1 MCSMLD
7 ESAQGKAF
15 LNLRLKSKT
24 GLTTAGIIM
33 EAEMTRVS
41 SRGQVV
47 IPGLIREKL
56 GLKDGS
62 RLIVFG
68 EGDTVILK
76 KVGLSSAQGR
86 SQTLSSIRK
95 KVKDIGIIRRDV
107 SREVVAVRAKRAK
120 HPL

>member
-1 MCSMLD
+1 
-7 ESAQGKAF
+7 
-15 LNLRLKSKT
+15 
-24 GLTTAGIIM
+24 M

-68 EGDTVILK
+68 EGDTIILK
-76 KVGLSSAQGR
+76 KVGLASSLER
-86 SQTLSSIRK
+86 KQTLSSIRK
-95 KVKDIGIIRRDV
+95 KVKSLGITRRDV
-107 SREVVAVRAKRAK
+107 SREVEATRARRAKQA
-120 HPL
+120 P

>member
-1 MCSMLD
+1 
-7 ESAQGKAF
+7 
-15 LNLRLKSKT
+15 
-24 GLTTAGIIM
+24 
-33 EAEMTRVS
+33 MTRVS

-47 IPGLIREKL
+47 IPGPIREKL

-76 KVGLSSAQGR
+76 KVGLSSALGR

-95 KVKDIGIIRRDV
+95 KVKDIGITRRDV

-120 HPL
+120 HRL

>member
-1 MCSMLD
+1 
-7 ESAQGKAF
+7 
-15 LNLRLKSKT
+15 
-24 GLTTAGIIM
+24 
-33 EAEMTRVS
+33 MTRVS

-76 KVGLSSAQGR
+76 KVGPAFAQGR

-95 KVKDIGIIRRDV
+95 KVKDMGITRRDV
-107 SREVVAVRAKRAK
+107 SREVHAVRAKRAK
-120 HPL
+120 HSL

>member
-1 MCSMLD
+1 
-7 ESAQGKAF
+7 
-15 LNLRLKSKT
+15 
-24 GLTTAGIIM
+24 M

-68 EGDTVILK
+68 EGDTIILK
-76 KVGLSSAQGR
+76 KVGFTSALER
-86 SQTLSSIRK
+86 KQTLSSIRK
-95 KVKDIGIIRRDV
+95 RVKNLGITRRDV
-107 SREVVAVRAKRAK
+107 SREVEAVRAKRAK
-120 HPL
+120 QAL